1 MREPWHKR
9 RLRGEKREGWLARS
23 KVLHMFSLMKE
34 LCGMHPSRR
43 SDFSSRWTQT
53 RSSCHTYSSD
63 SSDSSFEFWRPR
75 HRISS
80 GWPRVESSPSICATL
95 QAEGAKRSRFLRYAH
110 STDTLTRSTP
120 SSSNGSIRSRIYI
133 YNGGEDGAV
142 AYALKKAA
150 GKPHAAPPIC
160 YTPFSP
166 FTTTNGSIQYDEQLS
181 RY

>member
-9 RLRGEKREGWLARS
+9 RLRGEEREGWLARS
-23 KVLHMFSLMKE
+23 NVLHMFSLMKE

-63 SSDSSFEFWRPR
+63 SLRTAHSFEFWRPR

-80 GWPRVESSPSICATL
+80 GWPRVESSRSICATL

-120 SSSNGSIRSRIYI
+120 SSSNGSIRSRM
-133 YNGGEDGAV
+133 GVRTLLSHTPSKRRRAS
-142 AYALKKAA
+142 LTLP
-150 GKPHAAPPIC
+150 PHLLHPVFPIHHHKWVD
-160 YTPFSP
+160 P
-166 FTTTNGSIQYDEQLS
+166 I
-181 RY
+181 

>member
-9 RLRGEKREGWLARS
+9 RLRGEEREGWLARS

-34 LCGMHPSRR
+34 LCGMHLSRR

-63 SSDSSFEFWRPR
+63 SLRTAHSFEFWRPR

-80 GWPRVESSPSICATL
+80 GWPRVESSRSICATL

-120 SSSNGSIRSRIYI
+120 SSSNGSIRSRM
-133 YNGGEDGAV
+133 GVRTLLSHTPSKRRRAS
-142 AYALKKAA
+142 LTLP
-150 GKPHAAPPIC
+150 PHLLHPVFPIHHHKWVD
-160 YTPFSP
+160 P
-166 FTTTNGSIQYDEQLS
+166 I
-181 RY
+181 